1 MNRSWISVCFFLF
14 LSRFGFLLSL
24 PPRSVCYKK
33 ISNSWKLIYTSM
45 VDTSPAAAQPST
57 SSPAGSETQ
66 TTTRSRARLRGRRTP
81 SPSSSKRWTR
91 GREAPRLSNSTR
103 RIGVSWRER
112 RVLRFVADQNNYNIP
127 PTQSCAPIDETYRE
141 RGQNNQDNTQF
152 KRSAHALLLC
162 FVMLLLS
169 SCLLPLTG
177 YLSSFAPLV

>member
-1 MNRSWISVCFFLF
+1 
-14 LSRFGFLLSL
+14 
-24 PPRSVCYKK
+24 
-33 ISNSWKLIYTSM
+33 M
-45 VDTSPAAAQPST
+45 VDTSPAAAQPNT
-57 SSPAGSETQ
+57 SSPAGSKTQ

-103 RIGVSWRER
+103 RIGMWWRER
-112 RVLRFVADQNNYNIP
+112 RVLRFVADQNNYNTP

-152 KRSAHALLLC
+152 KRSAHALLFC